1 MVSLASSYTYKHV
14 FLFPSQAFSLEELY
28 IVSAKNAI
36 ITYFSLE
43 SKLSC
48 ICLFLFLFPMS
59 FFFFFF
65 ALISFWRSGVLLAT
79 PSVQTH

>member
-59 FFFFFF
+59 FFFFF